1 MTAKTPKGK
10 PKKALLGQALP
21 LADESALPS
30 EVIGVAKRKPLLLFS
45 GQANMVSL
53 QYAAMLMGTNTTQA
67 RKLLAGS
74 MAFVIEGAEA
84 WTIESVLQCAVAR
97 AFVKGQEERPTISGN
112 IDPESLEP
120 KDRKDFWDSEKKRI
134 EVEELKGQ
142 VVEVEAMRRLWGMAQ
157 KVITQ
162 SLLTL
167 PDRMEVEAS
176 LTPFQ
181 VSAVEQIIDDVRMS
195 MALQAQESL
204 GYVPEP

>member
-1 MTAKTPKGK
+1 
-10 PKKALLGQALP
+10 
-21 LADESALPS
+21 LPS
-30 EVIGVAKRKPLLLFS
+30 EALSVAKRKPLLLFS

-67 RKLLAGS
+67 RKLLSGS